1 MSTPAL
7 LSVAARVPRDAY
19 GAPPRPRG
27 NLHFCGGSIR
37 ALISTGHLSPD
48 DAESLFHDFYDQGSA
63 PGPEKFSEAEVRGW
77 RK

>member
-7 LSVAARVPRDAY
+7 LYAAARVPRDAY

-37 ALISTGHLSPD
+37 ALIGAGHLSPD
-48 DAESLFHDFYDQGSA
+48 DAEALFYDFYHQWSA
-63 PGPEKFSEAEVRGW
+63 HGPEKLSEAEVRA
-77 RK
+77 